1 MLRVKSALIL
11 LPSLL
16 ILMLILLVSALN
28 GQAPTGTILG
38 NVSDE
43 SGAFVPNA
51 TLTITNQ
58 ATGISRTVVTN
69 QEGFFSAPALPAGTY
84 ELRAEVKG
92 FKTVVRQAE
101 VEIGRSTT
109 VNIPLSIGTSKEVV
123 TVEAAT
129 AQINY
134 ENHEIQGVV
143 ERETIQDLPI
153 NGRSFMEL
161 STLEPGVTIS
171 AGSTAQFNTLFTVS
185 VLGGGNRTLFTV
197 DGGNISDNIDV
208 GGGISSMNFS
218 MDTVQE
224 FQISTVNFDLATGIS
239 SGGAINIV
247 TRSGSNT
254 LHGSAYFF
262 YRDHNM
268 AAYPGLARNALD
280 PNPFFARR
288 NPGAWL
294 GGPLKKDKL
303 FFFFNYEYM
312 NQVQAITVQNTA
324 PSFAALQGT
333 YGSPYVGKQLSLR
346 LDDHLTDKHNL
357 FLRYSHDGNSGFS
370 QSLEFGDP
378 SNWAHNTNWSDQ
390 SIIGLTSA
398 LTPTLVNDVRF
409 QYNYWNNKNT
419 QSVPSDCSDP
429 CVAGSL
435 PNIFTF
441 VGSNAP
447 AVGPNFNAPQ
457 ARNTRRFEFVEALTW
472 AKGSHRFK
480 FGGDLNPTRSNGL
493 WGFCTPL
500 CVGAFAP
507 EFITSNIVP
516 AYGAATSHALLPT
529 VINSSGGAIPLTSDA
544 SVLNLPVF
552 LYPSSIFSGI
562 GAGSV
567 STPAPYGYDQNRN
580 FDQFR
585 AYFQDTWKVTKTFT
599 FNYGVG
605 WNAQTGFYNS
615 NLPKPQY
622 LSPILGT
629 GPNNLGATVNNTKEF
644 QPAFGF
650 AWSPFRDNKTV
661 IRGGAGIYWD
671 STPGYYKLREAPVIG
686 PVGDGRSTLAGSEF
700 TNTYPGIYNLATFQ
714 PVPIGA
720 NLQLSQLYN
729 LTVGQFMNIVNKE
742 LPGIE
747 AQIAPPNPQTT
758 GPYSI
763 SGINVTK
770 QGVEIYPT
778 HFPLARSYQT
788 SIGIQRDLGHNLTLT
803 ADYARRQG
811 ENVSL
816 SEVDLN
822 HSNYYVNGVPNP
834 VIPTCSAAQQFITTA
849 ECSTGSITFWED
861 QGRAIYEGMLLKV
874 TGRPHHRLTVVVSY
888 ALQHATTE
896 AVWNVLNW
904 KQGYGQYL
912 AHNNLTIAGNLD
924 LPWGFQLS
932 LNSSIISPTP
942 ANANIATIELPGVD
956 VSGSQSLPGLPYS
969 SLNAGTGKQQLANLV
984 NQFNNT
990 YAGTKD
996 AQGGTI
1002 PKLILPTNYLIGTP
1016 IISQDLKLSKIFKY
1030 KERYSLE
1037 IRGEMFNAL
1046 NVSNVTGQSDTLD
1059 TVAAAGTPQTFAFG
1073 QPTARVGQSLGSG
1086 GPRAVQVGARFTF

>member
-1 MLRVKSALIL
+1 MSRRKSALIL
-11 LPSLL
+11 LLSLL
-16 ILMLILLVSALN
+16 IWTAIAID

-38 NVSDE
+38 TVIDE
-43 SGAFVPNA
+43 SGAVIPNA
-51 TLTITNQ
+51 TLTITNK
-58 ATGISRTVVTN
+58 ATGIARTVVTN
-69 QEGFFSAPALPAGTY
+69 SEGFFSAPALPAGEY
-84 ELRAEVKG
+84 ELRGEVPG
-92 FKTVVRQAE
+92 FKTVVREAE

-109 VNIPLSIGTSKEVV
+109 VNVPLSVGTSKEVV
-123 TVEAAT
+123 NVEAAT

-143 ERETIQDLPI
+143 ERDTIQNLPI

-161 STLEPGVTIS
+161 STLEPGVTI
-171 AGSTAQFNTLFTVS
+171 APGSTAQFNTLFTVS

-224 FQISTVNFDLATGIS
+224 FQISTANFDLATGIS

-247 TRSGSNT
+247 TRSGSNA

-280 PNPFFARR
+280 PSPFFARR

-294 GGPLKKDKL
+294 GGPIKRDKL

-312 NQVQAITVQNTA
+312 NQVQAITVQNTT

-346 LDDHLTDKHNL
+346 LDDHISAKNNL
-357 FLRYSHDGNSGFS
+357 FLRYSHDGNDGFS

-390 SIIGLTSA
+390 SIIGLTTVF
-398 LTPTLVNDVRF
+398 TPAIVNDLRF
-409 QYNYWNNKNT
+409 QYNYWSNKN
-419 QSVPSDCSDP
+419 QPASASDCSGP
-429 CVAGSL
+429 CVAGVL

-441 VGSNAP
+441 VGANQA
-447 AVGPNFNAPQ
+447 AVGPNFNTPQ
-457 ARNTRRFEFVEALTW
+457 ARNTRRFEIVESLTW
-472 AKGSHRFK
+472 QKGSHRFK

-493 WGFCTPL
+493 WGFCTPSCL
-500 CVGAFAP
+500 GAWAP
-507 EFITSNIVP
+507 EGVVDDFES
-516 AYGAATSHALLPT
+516 AYGSTLLHELFPA
-529 VINSSGGAIPLTSDA
+529 VVNAGGGTIPLTSDA

-552 LYPSSIFSGI
+552 LYPSSIFSGV
-562 GAGSV
+562 GAGAV
-567 STPAPYGYDQNRN
+567 STPAPYDHSQNEN
-580 FDQFR
+580 YNQYR
-585 AYFQDTWKVTKTFT
+585 AYFQDTWKITKTFT
-599 FNYGVG
+599 FNYGLG

-615 NLPKPQY
+615 DLPKPQY
-622 LSPILGT
+622 LAPILGT
-629 GPNNLGATVNNTKEF
+629 GPNNLGATVNNTREF

-686 PVGDGRSTLAGSEF
+686 PVGNGRSTLSGSEF
-700 TNTYPGIYNLATFQ
+700 TNPYPGIIDLFTGQ
-714 PVPIGA
+714 PLPVGA
-720 NLQLSQLYN
+720 NFQLEQLYN
-729 LTVGQFMNIVNKE
+729 LSVGQFEGIVNQQ

-747 AQIAPPNPQTT
+747 AQIAPPNPQTS
-758 GPYSI
+758 GPYTV

-811 ENVSL
+811 ENVAL
-816 SEVDLN
+816 SSEADLN

-834 VIPTCSAAQQFITTA
+834 VIPTCTPAQQFVVTA
-849 ECSTGSITFWED
+849 ECSTGAITFWED
-861 QGRAIYEGMLLKV
+861 QGRAIYNGMLVKV
-874 TGRPHHRLTVVVSY
+874 TGRPQQRLTIVVSY
-888 ALQHATTE
+888 ALQRATDET
-896 AVWNVLNW
+896 VWNQLNW
-904 KQGYGQYL
+904 MQGYGQYL
-912 AHNNLTIAGNLD
+912 AHNNLTIAGTLN

-932 LNSSIISPTP
+932 LNSSIITATP
-942 ANANIATIELPGVD
+942 ANASVPTVELPGYD
-956 VSGSQSLPGLPYS
+956 IANAGQSLPGLKYG
-969 SLNAGTGKQQLANLV
+969 SLNAGTGKAALANLV
-984 NQFNNT
+984 SQYNST

-996 AQGGTI
+996 AQGQVI
-1002 PKLILPTNYLIGTP
+1002 PRLILPSNYLLGTP
-1016 IISQDLKLSKIFKY
+1016 IISQDIKLSKIFKY
-1030 KERYSLE
+1030 REHYSLE

-1046 NVSNVTGQSDTLD
+1046 NISNVNGQSYTLD
-1059 TVAAAGTPQTFAFG
+1059 NQAANPAQQTFAFG
-1073 QPTARVGQSLGSG
+1073 QPTGRVGQSLGSG